1 MKKFVVFGNP
11 IAHSRS
17 PEIHRMFAQQFGEQL
32 SYERQLSTESD
43 FAKDV
48 GALQQEGFIGCN
60 VTLPFKELAF
70 QLADE
75 VSQRARIAGAANTLS
90 LFRDKIVADNT
101 DGQGLVGDL
110 QLSVDLAAK
119 HVLLLGAGGAARG
132 CIYPLLQ
139 AGVEKISIW
148 NRTREK
154 VASLANEL
162 CAYGN
167 VVAVSN
173 LELAA
178 TKANIVVNST
188 SSSVNGSVPDIAPEV
203 FGDAELVYDMFY
215 QQSKTSF
222 LEFAEKQNNEALLK
236 DGLGMLVGQ
245 AAESYRIW
253 HGQQPD
259 INSVVDVLRK
269 S

>member
-1 MKKFVVFGNP
+1 MKKFVVIGNP

-17 PEIHRMFAQQFGEQL
+17 PEIHKLFAQQFGEQL

-43 FAKDV
+43 FVKDV
-48 GALQQEGFIGCN
+48 RALQQQGFIGCN

-70 QLADE
+70 QLAYE

-90 LFRDKIVADNT
+90 FFKDKIVADNT

-110 QLSVDLAAK
+110 ESSISPVAK

-148 NRTREK
+148 NRTHEK
-154 VASLANEL
+154 ASGLANEL
-162 CAYGN
+162 CTYGN
-167 VVAVSN
+167 VAAVISE
-173 LELAA
+173 ELASIQA
-178 TKANIVVNST
+178 DIVVNST
-188 SSSVNGSVPDIAPEV
+188 SSSVSGSVPDITPDIVKE
-203 FGDAELVYDMFY
+203 AELVYDMFY
-215 QQSKTSF
+215 QQGLTSF
-222 LEFAEKQNNEALLK
+222 LEFAEKYNNKALLK

-259 INSVVDVLRK
+259 ISSVVEQLRK
-269 S
+269 G

>member
-1 MKKFVVFGNP
+1 MKKFAVIGNP
-11 IAHSRS
+11 IAHSKSPIIHQLFAAQLGHDIHYDAVLAPEDGFDNTVRS
-17 PEIHRMFAQQFGEQL
+17 LIEQGY
-32 SYERQLSTESD
+32 S
-43 FAKDV
+43 
-48 GALQQEGFIGCN
+48 GCN

-70 QLADE
+70 QLSDD

-90 LFRDKIVADNT
+90 LFEDKILADNT

-110 QLSVDLAAK
+110 KLSVNLAAK

-148 NRTREK
+148 NRTHER
-154 VASLANEL
+154 ATDLANEL
-162 CAYGN
+162 GAYGN
-167 VVAVSN
+167 VSAVNSQ
-173 LELAA
+173 ELAS
-178 TKANIVVNST
+178 IRDDIIINST
-188 SSSVNGSVPDIAPEV
+188 SSSVSGSVPDIAPDV
-203 FGDAELVYDMFY
+203 FKEAELVYDMFY
-215 QQSKTSF
+215 KQSRTSF
-222 LEFAEKQNNEALLK
+222 LQFAQNHNNRAILK

-259 INSVVDVLRK
+259 INNVVELLRK
-269 S
+269 G